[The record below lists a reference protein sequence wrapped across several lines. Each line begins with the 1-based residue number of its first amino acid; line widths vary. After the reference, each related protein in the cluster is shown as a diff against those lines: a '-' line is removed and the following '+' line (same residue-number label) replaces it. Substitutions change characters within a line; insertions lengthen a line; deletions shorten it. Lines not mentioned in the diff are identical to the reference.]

1 MRNRLVL
8 RLREQGWS
16 DHLARWVESFMMER
30 SARLAEFLINPSDY
44 RQQAADRL
52 IRYFYATRY
61 LAIQYSGKGPT
72 SPTRVD
78 EINRSLAAQVSSN
91 QSSDLQIASD
101 AAFADDPLT
110 RKSSQGS
117 ILSLFGGLVS
127 WKSGKQDT
135 VTTSSTEAELLAFT
149 HIAKQAIA
157 TKRLFDQL
165 DLQLDQLP
173 IIEYGNEQTIRLI
186 LLDAPRIKTA
196 IKHIDVHNCWARQ
209 AYQGGSSDVQF
220 TPTAQMVADGLTKAL
235 SARKFQTF
243 NRQLGLTDIRSLI
256 ELQDKSDVEDN

>member
-1 MRNRLVL
+1 V
-8 RLREQGWS
+8 S
-16 DHLARWVESFMMER
+16 DIKTPPPDISHPTAK
-30 SARLAEFLINPSDY
+30 LAEFLINPSDH

-127 WKSGKQDT
+127 WKAGKQDT
-135 VTTSSTEAELLAFT
+135 VTTSLTEAELLAFT
-149 HIAKQAIA
+149 HIVKQAIA

-165 DLQLDQLP
+165 DLQLDQCQSLSMATNKLFGSYSLMLLGSRRPSNTSMFTTAGPDRP
-173 IIEYGNEQTIRLI
+173 IKEGALRFNL
-186 LLDAPRIKTA
+186 
-196 IKHIDVHNCWARQ
+196 RQ
-209 AYQGGSSDVQF
+209 RPGW
-220 TPTAQMVADGLTKAL
+220 
-235 SARKFQTF
+235 
-243 NRQLGLTDIRSLI
+243 
-256 ELQDKSDVEDN
+256 